1 MRDRVLKILR
11 NIRPEFEF
19 DSNLNFIEE
28 GWLDSF
34 DIISLVSDL
43 ETEFNIKISG
53 EQITPENFCGLDAI
67 IFVIQNSSRK

>member
-11 NIRPEFEF
+11 DIRPEFQF

-43 ETEFNIKISG
+43 ETEFDIKISG

-67 IFVIQNSSRK
+67 IFVIQKCSKI